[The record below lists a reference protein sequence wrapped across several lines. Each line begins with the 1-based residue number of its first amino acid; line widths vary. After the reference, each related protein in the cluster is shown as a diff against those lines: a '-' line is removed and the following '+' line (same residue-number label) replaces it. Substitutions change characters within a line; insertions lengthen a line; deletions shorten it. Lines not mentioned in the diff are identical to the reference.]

1 MSEERNEAGEQADG
15 GQARARRLFKEV
27 GAIYTGAFLA
37 VLVLALSAGAVPFVS
52 ANLYALVA
60 AVFVGLPYWW
70 VGRKKLDAARLGL
83 TWQGWSRGLGWG
95 LLFTIGTLIPFAGGQ
110 YVWETQFQGRTFS
123 YSTERY
129 HRWPVELEGAKD
141 GWGKSAGLWVWSKR
155 DRLFI
160 GARSDKTLSG
170 KALLTAEVPFKPR
183 PEGPGVIL
191 RPVDAAGK
199 IKPNKGLSRR
209 WEMLPT
215 TRSRRILASVSAVD
229 FKGRPGP
236 REVIVQARPS
246 REGQKIWEVRA
257 GPTGEKVE
265 GGELEVERT
274 LLWMA
279 LWGLTQLLFIALP
292 EEYFY
297 RGYVQTRLS
306 DAMKTRGDGEERA
319 WLGFTW
325 AMVWTSALFAIGHLL
340 IPVNGVLLA
349 QRAAV
354 FFPSLLFGWLRARTG
369 SIVASTLY
377 HAACNLMVLFTAIH
391 FI

>member
-1 MSEERNEAGEQADG
+1 
-15 GQARARRLFKEV
+15 
-27 GAIYTGAFLA
+27 
-37 VLVLALSAGAVPFVS
+37 VLALALAAGAVPVVS

-60 AVFVGLPYWW
+60 AVFVGLPFWW
-70 VGRKKLDAARLGL
+70 VGRAKLDPARLGM
-83 TWQGWSRGLGWG
+83 TWKGWPRGLGWG
-95 LLFTIGTLIPFAGGQ
+95 LLFTVGTLAPFAVGQ

-129 HRWPVELEGAKD
+129 HRWPVEYEGAQD
-141 GWGKSAGLWVWSKR
+141 GWGKEAGLWVWSKR
-155 DRLFI
+155 DRLFV
-160 GARSDKTLSG
+160 GARSDRELSG

-199 IKPNKGLSRR
+199 KKPNRGLSRR

-215 TRSRRILASVSAVD
+215 TRSRRVLASVSAVD
-229 FKGRPGP
+229 FKGEPGP
-236 REVIVQARPS
+236 RVVTVEAKPA
-246 REGQKIWEVRA
+246 REGLGTWEVRA
-257 GPTGEKVE
+257 GPAGERVE
-265 GGELEVERT
+265 GDEIELERT
-274 LLWMA
+274 LIWMA

-306 DAMKTRGDGEERA
+306 DAAKARGGGEERA

-354 FFPSLLFGWLRARTG
+354 FFPSLVFGWLRAKTG